1 MLPLKEGAN
10 DVVFSVTTS
19 YQGTTRAEAS
29 IFLWNYDDKLIIS
42 DIDGT
47 ITRSDVLGKLVGQ
60 VRWPSCF
67 AGRAWYV
74 VWPDVLGMLDGL
86 TCLVNKLA

>member
-47 ITRSDVLGKLVGQ
+47 ITRSDVLGKLVGK
-60 VRWPSCF
+60 WPS
-67 AGRAWYV
+67 
-74 VWPDVLGMLDGL
+74 
-86 TCLVNKLA
+86 